1 MCLTAHWIDNKWNL
15 HKRILNFYQ
24 VSNYMGET
32 IGQVIK
38 NCMLEWGIDKVLTV
52 TIDSSS
58 SNNVTISFLKNVI
71 KDWPPNILSNE
82 HLYVRC
88 CAHIVNLI
96 VCDGLKEINV
106 SAVKIQ
112 NAIRFVRSSTSRQ
125 LAFKKCAEKLHIEC
139 KKSLCLDAT
148 SRWNSTYLML
158 EAAEKFEKVFVRL
171 GEKEPRY
178 MSYFLEVDSKGNKK
192 NIGPP
197 SLEDWENARTLVN
210 FLKIFHMVTLRF
222 SGSLQVTSNYFFN
235 ELTYMHTNLLQLYK
249 NKDNLLSG
257 MTTNMMLKFD
267 IGVVKQ
273 IRIFC
278 YMWLMS

>member
-52 TIDSSS
+52 TVDNSS
-58 SNNVTISFLKNVI
+58 SNNVTISFLKNVM

-82 HLYVRC
+82 HLHVRC

-171 GEKEPRY
+171 G
-178 MSYFLEVDSKGNKK
+178 
-192 NIGPP
+192 
-197 SLEDWENARTLVN
+197 
-210 FLKIFHMVTLRF
+210 
-222 SGSLQVTSNYFFN
+222 
-235 ELTYMHTNLLQLYK
+235 
-249 NKDNLLSG
+249 
-257 MTTNMMLKFD
+257 
-267 IGVVKQ
+267 
-273 IRIFC
+273 
-278 YMWLMS
+278 